1 MNAGVGPSHE
11 SMTGGYILP
20 VVTRDFRFHAG
31 EAVSGAC
38 AHELAVRRNTIAEL
52 EKLHTERRMYE
63 SLLAPLRCLNIP
75 PEVMGE
81 VQALCLVCR
90 SWRKA
95 ALAAPRLW
103 ATLEVKWIERN
114 TTFGKVRTWTSRA
127 GTLPRKLGI
136 NAAFMESPPCDE
148 DCPLRKPDLVMLLAE
163 APIQH
168 LSIRKRSLRTDLW
181 EWRELGNIN
190 DDDDDDELMFTF
202 SIGFRTWAGDS
213 SPMPSV
219 FAKTLTELYL
229 KFQSESWILRSL
241 EGAPTWRPS
250 SSTSTNTC
258 SQATVTVQ
266 QGILSQN
273 CIRYGSS
280 ISSVAQQ
287 DSRILRLMECP
298 SLTQLDIN
306 LGNGLEG
313 AATIDQDPD
322 IAGFCGG
329 CHPVCQAVQI
339 AWTTCKS
346 FGSTTATSSVAGL
359 IPIFREVH
367 SVEHLILQDVCV
379 DGSLFK
385 CIWGRGAAPSPRGS

>member
-1 MNAGVGPSHE
+1 MALDERLSYLLSNNEAPTLLE
-11 SMTGGYILP
+11 IASM
-20 VVTRDFRFHAG
+20 R
-31 EAVSGAC
+31 
-38 AHELAVRRNTIAEL
+38 HELAVRRNTIAEL

-63 SLLAPLRCLNIP
+63 SLLALRCLNIP

-81 VQALCLVCR
+81 VFGHVVGDCPSDKMAEQVQALCLVCR

-148 DCPLRKPDLVMLLAE
+148 YCPLRKPDLVMLLAE

-168 LSIRKRSLRTDLW
+168 LSIRNEYVKCLEHLFDAVMARRPWGCMESLRTDLW

-190 DDDDDDELMFTF
+190 DDDELMFHVLHRFPKSLKSLHLVLPYLQLGQATAALCPL
-202 SIGFRTWAGDS
+202 SL
-213 SPMPSV
+213 PN
-219 FAKTLTELYL
+219 LTELYL
-229 KFQSESWILRSL
+229 KFQSESWILRSF

-273 CIRYGSS
+273 CVRYGSS
-280 ISSVAQQ
+280 ISSVAN
-287 DSRILRLMECP
+287 RILE
-298 SLTQLDIN
+298 SY
-306 LGNGLEG
+306 G
-313 AATIDQDPD
+313 
-322 IAGFCGG
+322 
-329 CHPVCQAVQI
+329 
-339 AWTTCKS
+339 
-346 FGSTTATSSVAGL
+346 
-359 IPIFREVH
+359 
-367 SVEHLILQDVCV
+367 
-379 DGSLFK
+379 
-385 CIWGRGAAPSPRGS
+385 